1 MKIDFNRFWIHDKIR
16 TLSESWFDSRTSSF
30 SGFVNVLLDK
40 FVWAALLQSSTH
52 ETSFLTNPV
61 QKRSVVGKQLVLF
74 WTARP
79 EHAHIHGAS
88 IHLRTRAIH
97 RSHYILSHAI
107 PIVDRFHIIWQTLSV
122 WNIMLAM
129 LHHIFYTITGLQH
142 AHMTNYIT
150 DIKEASSLLQCIDIW
165 YRLGLSTLPLW
176 RQRATDSG
184 ANAQGMSPAVVPKQT
199 ASHTRPQAE
208 QWSLCDPTIH
218 CPPGQT
224 SIHGCPLA
232 SDMNDH
238 LCDDTCMGSCTS
250 VNEGV
255 STHIYILAN
264 IIIDASIHANM

>member
-1 MKIDFNRFWIHDKIR
+1 MLVFFRASCLDQLWQEYIFNHKTNQGMKIDFNRFWIHDKIR

-129 LHHIFYTITGLQH
+129 LHHIFYH
-142 AHMTNYIT
+142 
-150 DIKEASSLLQCIDIW
+150 
-165 YRLGLSTLPLW
+165 YRFAACTHDELYH
-176 RQRATDSG
+176 RYQRS
-184 ANAQGMSPAVVPKQT
+184 
-199 ASHTRPQAE
+199 
-208 QWSLCDPTIH
+208 
-218 CPPGQT
+218 
-224 SIHGCPLA
+224 
-232 SDMNDH
+232 
-238 LCDDTCMGSCTS
+238 
-250 VNEGV
+250 
-255 STHIYILAN
+255 
-264 IIIDASIHANM
+264 